1 MSSSKE
7 IWIDIPALV
16 ERAFHTFDDVNTP
29 HGILESTVRFIE
41 KHGNEE
47 HRTRLKTLL
56 TEHVI
61 LQRRIFQLGRVQMAT
76 RTYPWE
82 N

>member
-1 MSSSKE
+1 MSPSKE

-16 ERAFHTFDDVNTP
+16 EQAFHTFDDVNTP

-56 TEHVI
+56 AEHVI
-61 LQRRIFQLGRVQMAT
+61 LQRRIFQLSTMQAPA